1 LQVGVVLVV
10 TVREDEQLQVLQE
23 LTLLDVVFK
32 LIEDGQVRSCELFE
46 SRHNRKTSLSLD
58 KALVLE
64 RFELSFVEEGHATV
78 ARSLVEEVEVGVVFG
93 VMLFLLR
100 DSCLA
105 SFG

>member
-1 LQVGVVLVV
+1 V
-10 TVREDEQLQVLQE
+10 TVREDEQLQVLKE
-23 LTLLDVVFK
+23 LTLGDVVFK
-32 LIEDGQVRSCELFE
+32 LIEDRQVRSCELLE

-78 ARSLVEEVEVGVVFG
+78 ARSLVEEVKVGVILG
-93 VMLFLLR
+93 IMLLLLR

-105 SFG
+105 LFG